1 MGGFEGDGP
10 RSVLYIEDS
19 RADAELARSV
29 LASVGVRLE
38 VVQSVDEDVEKR
50 IRKGAY
56 TALLVDHLLEDARGV
71 DIVADL
77 KDKGV
82 KLPPTWVVSGSAESD
97 LDLRAI
103 WSGADGFIAKGSR
116 EYREQLLAAVGVDPR
131 KR

>member
-1 MGGFEGDGP
+1 MGETSEP
-10 RSVLYIEDS
+10 KSVLYIEDS

-38 VVQSVDEDVEKR
+38 VVQTIDEEVEKR
-50 IRKGAY
+50 IRKGGYA
-56 TALLVDHLLEDARGV
+56 ALLVDHLLEDARGV
-71 DIVADL
+71 DIVAGL
-77 KDKGV
+77 KEKGV

-116 EYREQLLAAVGVDPR
+116 QYREQLLAAVGEDPR
-131 KR
+131 KS